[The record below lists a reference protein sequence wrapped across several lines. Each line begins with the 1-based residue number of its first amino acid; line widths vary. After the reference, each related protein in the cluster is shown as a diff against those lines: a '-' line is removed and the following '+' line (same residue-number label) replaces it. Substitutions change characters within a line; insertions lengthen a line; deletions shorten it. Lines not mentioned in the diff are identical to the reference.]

1 MTTELNPSA
10 PNLLIVDD
18 SLANLQ
24 LMVGMLQDR
33 GFRVRPV
40 PSGWLALQAARL
52 EPPDLI
58 LLDINMPGMDGYEA
72 CRRFKAEPALK
83 AIPVVFISALDSTFD
98 KLKAF
103 EVGGVDHISKPF
115 HFQEVEARIRTHL
128 ELAHLRREL
137 EHHNARLE
145 TLVAARTRELAEAK
159 ARLSVLDQA
168 KSDFLHLISHEVRT
182 PLNGICG
189 AAELLL
195 MTCAK
200 DPSATECANIFKEA
214 RARLMALLDDAM
226 LLTQIGVGA
235 GAGELAESRMTEVV
249 AQACAQASPLAQSLG
264 VQLPPPPPCPGLVKG
279 APANLIR
286 AFKSLLETAVKF
298 ACAGTLVRLTQ
309 TTTPEEVCLLMEA
322 DGQAVPAEMLP
333 RFFDLLASA
342 APVNGVG
349 DLGLAPALAER
360 ILKLYGGAVTVENL
374 EPSGIRLTVRLK
386 PLLANPEP
394 VQTP

>member
-1 MTTELNPSA
+1 L
-10 PNLLIVDD
+10 
-18 SLANLQ
+18 
-24 LMVGMLQDR
+24 
-33 GFRVRPV
+33 
-40 PSGWLALQAARL
+40 
-52 EPPDLI
+52 
-58 LLDINMPGMDGYEA
+58 DGYEV
-72 CRRFKAEPALK
+72 CRRLKADPALK
-83 AIPVVFISALDSTFD
+83 AIPVVFISALDSMFD

-103 EVGGVDHISKPF
+103 EVGGVDHVSKPF
-115 HFQEVEARIRTHL
+115 HFQEVEARVRTHL

-145 TLVAARTRELAEAK
+145 TLVAARTHELAEAK
-159 ARLSVLDQA
+159 ARLAILDQA
-168 KSDFLHLISHEVRT
+168 KSDFLRLISHEVRT

-200 DPSATECANIFKEA
+200 DPTVTECARIFEEA
-214 RARLMALLDDAM
+214 RSRLMALLDDAM

-235 GAGELAESRMTEVV
+235 EGGELAECRLEEMVN
-249 AQACAQASPLAQSLG
+249 QACAQAGPLAQARG
-264 VQLPPPPPCPGLVKG
+264 VQLPPPPPLPGLVKG
-279 APANLIR
+279 VPDSLIR

-298 ACAGTLVRLTQ
+298 ARAGTLVRLIH
-309 TTTPEEVCLLMEA
+309 TPNPAEVCLLIEA
-322 DGQAVPAEMLP
+322 DGQAVPAVVLP

-342 APVNGVG
+342 APITGVG

-374 EPSGIRLTVRLK
+374 EPRGIRLSVRLQ
-386 PLLANPEP
+386 PVLANPEP